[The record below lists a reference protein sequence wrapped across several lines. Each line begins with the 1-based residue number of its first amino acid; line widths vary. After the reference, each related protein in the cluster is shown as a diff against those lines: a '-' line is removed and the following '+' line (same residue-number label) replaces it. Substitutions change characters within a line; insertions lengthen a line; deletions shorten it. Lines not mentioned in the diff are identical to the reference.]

1 MAAVFSHVEADI
13 ADDLLKRFPQEFD
26 FDAMLRK
33 VCEDAGVSIV
43 DKSDARGNASTK
55 YRLQG
60 LWLAMEKAY
69 KHLVTTLAL
78 YGTRLPDVFSEQ
90 NKPRIDENGYEA
102 GDGMNDDETDKDYHP
117 TVRNIL
123 NDIFGDGRRVRRPR
137 KSAWQNKKVD
147 DQDEINF
154 EEEENDEDSLAE
166 QPEPL
171 VATAEPEAKKDVE
184 NVENEDGETQ
194 MVNGSENNSGTAE
207 VENAKHSKR
216 GRPRKNKSPFH
227 LHVKKIVKKRG
238 PYKNRRVVIPVK
250 SASPNELLTS
260 RRRGRPKVCDDEG
273 RSDFPCP
280 DCSFVA
286 KKHATLR
293 SHRLRMHLS
302 SPTKCDV
309 CSKVFPNKRYML
321 RHRASHVAPQHCC
334 DVCGKMYKIR
344 KAMLEH
350 RKTHDTTYKKTK
362 VKCEHCPKVFCNR
375 YILEC
380 HIRDVHMGQKKSYLC
395 STCGKSFTTKHSLAE
410 HTNAH
415 TGVKPH
421 TCEHCGKSFSY
432 ESALRDHRYTHTD
445 DKHFWCNHCQ
455 KGFSQRSGLKMHMR
469 IHRQHKMFICSECGR
484 GFTQKQAL
492 QRHERVHKGEK
503 PFVCRHCGR
512 FFTDASI
519 IRRHLI
525 LVHKIHKDANNWRED
540 IVCTVKNQ
548 SEYQVQ
554 KIDEDDS
561 VSESEK
567 EKEEILKAVGVPTR
581 NTKGPS
587 RAFCRTYPRRVALLD
602 DEGNIIAPPEMPP
615 RPPVQR
621 TKIHDAGSLIGQPK
635 NLVGT
640 AATNTSLILVGENS
654 SDMDS
659 NSQVLGQRYVEAP
672 QWDTLTGH
680 LTRAATTHIEHVIL
694 DDTAQHEIQ
703 RGIEHVQNLPK
714 IVKYEALQPDTVISS
729 NSHSI
734 LSHAQTSQ
742 SPSSS
747 PLSFAVQPASHARA
761 LEASFESLNPQAA
774 HSGNQYY
781 DGRSAG
787 HAGTSWSSMFYYTQL
802 ASQFGMSINPEYP
815 CVGGTS
821 PSVTSTGHLTQYAT
835 HLTSNHQSSPTT
847 LILQSQPHNIHLD
860 SSKPDEHRNQSHPT
874 QNTLHSTSGLT
885 LSVAASH
892 GLKLEMATDAE
903 SLHHADF
910 LPHHSPTHTLS
921 TADSHHVTTVEH
933 LTSTLG
939 DPQDMMAR
947 SMGIQITASRQ
958 SPPDIPS
965 RNSMMHSLKHK

>member
-1 MAAVFSHVEADI
+1 
-13 ADDLLKRFPQEFD
+13 
-26 FDAMLRK
+26 
-33 VCEDAGVSIV
+33 
-43 DKSDARGNASTK
+43 
-55 YRLQG
+55 
-60 LWLAMEKAY
+60 MEKAY

-78 YGTRLPDVFSEQ
+78 YGARLPDVFSEQ
-90 NKPRIDENGYEA
+90 NKLDIDGTGYDATVTDE
-102 GDGMNDDETDKDYHP
+102 GVNDDETDKDYHP

-123 NDIFGDGRRVRRPR
+123 NDIFGDGRRIRRPR

-147 DQDEINF
+147 ELEELNF
-154 EEEENDEDSLAE
+154 DEEENVEDSGAE
-166 QPEPL
+166 QPETS
-171 VATAEPEAKKDVE
+171 VAAEEPVAKNEAE
-184 NVENEDGETQ
+184 SVENEGEAQ
-194 MVNGSENNSGTAE
+194 IVNGNDSCPETAE
-207 VENAKHSKR
+207 VEYVKTPRR

-227 LHVKKIVKKRG
+227 LPVKKVVKKRG
-238 PYKNRRVVIPVK
+238 PYKNRRVVIPLK
-250 SASPNELLTS
+250 SVSQSELLTS
-260 RRRGRPKVCDDEG
+260 RRRGRPKVYDDEG

-286 KKHATLR
+286 KIRAKLR

-302 SPTKCDV
+302 SPTKCDL
-309 CSKVFPNKRYML
+309 CTKVFPNKRYML
-321 RHRASHVAPQHCC
+321 RHRSSHVAPQHCC

-350 RKTHDTTYKKTK
+350 RKTHDTAYKKTK
-362 VKCEHCPKVFCNR
+362 VKCEHCPKAFCNR

-380 HIRDVHMGQKKSYLC
+380 HVRDIHMGQKKSYLC

-421 TCEHCGKSFSY
+421 VCEHCGKSFSY

-445 DKHFWCNHCQ
+445 AKHFWCNHCQ

-503 PFVCRHCGR
+503 PFVCKHCGR

-519 IRRHLI
+519 IRRHLK

-540 IVCTVKNQ
+540 IVCTVRNLN
-548 SEYQVQ
+548 EYQVH
-554 KIDEDDS
+554 KVDEDDS
-561 VSESEK
+561 ISEAEK
-567 EKEEILKAVGVPTR
+567 EKEEILKVVGAQTR

-602 DEGNIIAPPEMPP
+602 DDGNIIAPPEMPP
-615 RPPVQR
+615 RPPVHR
-621 TKIHDAGSLIGQPK
+621 TKISDAGSLTSQSK
-635 NLVGT
+635 SLGT
-640 AATNTSLILVGENS
+640 TSAGNTSLILVAENS

-659 NSQVLGQRYVEAP
+659 NSQVLSQRYVDAS

-680 LTRAATTHIEHVIL
+680 LTRAATSHIEHVIL
-694 DDTAQHEIQ
+694 DNTAPHEIQ
-703 RGIEHVQNLPK
+703 RGLDHVQNLPK
-714 IVKYEALQPDTVISS
+714 IVKYESLQTGNVVPS

-734 LSHAQTSQ
+734 LSHAQTNP

-747 PLSFAVQPASHARA
+747 PISFAVQPGSHARA

-781 DGRSAG
+781 DSRSTG
-787 HAGTSWSSMFYYTQL
+787 HSGTSWSSMFYYTQL

-815 CVGGTS
+815 CVGSTSTSGTS
-821 PSVTSTGHLTQYAT
+821 ASHLTQYAT
-835 HLTSNHQSSPTT
+835 HSTSNHQASPTT
-847 LILQSQPHNIHLD
+847 LILQSQPHTIHLD
-860 SSKPDEHRNQSHPT
+860 SSKQEDHRNHAQAT
-874 QNTLHSTSGLT
+874 QNTIHSTSGLS

-892 GLKLEMATDAE
+892 GLKLEMT
-903 SLHHADF
+903 ADSMHQADY
-910 LPHHSPTHTLS
+910 LPHHSPTHSLS
-921 TADSHHVTTVEH
+921 AADITHNVTTIDH
-933 LTSTLG
+933 LASSLG

-947 SMGIQITASRQ
+947 SMGIQITASTRR
-958 SPPDIPS
+958 SPPNIPP
-965 RNSMMHSLKHK
+965 RNSILHSLKHK